1 LAVGVDASTISSVAQ
16 LTADEDLLMLLKMM
30 MTTMKMMIRELNS
43 SLED

>member
-1 LAVGVDASTISSVAQ
+1 MEASTISSVAQ